1 MALISLKICSPLP
14 GITLKVFRCKRWQL
28 KLVAARQ
35 HTKRVLSTVSRI
47 RAEEDGI
54 SEENVKFEFANV
66 LVKGLVLW
74 IFIFFN
80 SISIDGA
87 IFLFQPILDFEPESF
102 DVVYTRDCIIHIRE
116 KAELF
121 SRFFKWLKPGG
132 KLMVSGKSI
141 FEHINL
147 L

>member
-1 MALISLKICSPLP
+1 MN
-14 GITLKVFRCKRWQL
+14 F
-28 KLVAARQ
+28 
-35 HTKRVLSTVSRI
+35 H
-47 RAEEDGI
+47 
-54 SEENVKFEFANV
+54 
-66 LVKGLVLW
+66 
-74 IFIFFN
+74 FFK

-141 FEHINL
+141 FGHINL